1 MLLYYLPDDLE
12 LQADQPETI
21 LQVSLRYGIPHT
33 HVCGGNARCSTCRVL
48 IVEGLENCLP
58 RNEKEQAMADRL
70 RFSPDIRLACQT
82 MIQGRI
88 KLRRLI
94 LDDEDIELA
103 DQTRRG
109 AVAAAVGQEKC
120 IAILFSDIRGF
131 TSFSETLPAYD
142 VIHVLNRYFH
152 EVGQVIAAHG
162 GYIDN
167 YMGDGILALFG
178 VDDPTDAPLRA
189 IRAGLDMLKVVDTHI
204 KPYMESTYGNCF
216 EIGIGIHYGDAVVG
230 AIGARNMKRETVI
243 GDSVNFAS
251 RIESANKDL
260 GTNLL
265 ISEDAYMQVRDKVV
279 LGKIGFVSIKGKTG
293 EHQLYEVVGLKE

>member
-12 LQADQPETI
+12 LQADTPETI

-33 HVCGGNARCSTCRVL
+33 HVCGGNARCSTCRIL

-70 RFSPDIRLACQT
+70 HFSPNIRLACQT
-82 MIQGRI
+82 MIQGRV

-109 AVAAAVGQEKC
+109 AIAAAVGQEKP

-131 TSFSETLPAYD
+131 TTFSETLPAYD
-142 VIHVLNRYFH
+142 VIHALNRYFH
-152 EVGQVIAAHG
+152 QVGQVIASYG

-189 IRAGLDMLKVVDTHI
+189 IRAGLDMLTVVDHQI

-216 EIGIGIHYGDAVVG
+216 QIGIGIHYGDAVVG
-230 AIGARNMKRETVI
+230 TIGARNMKRETVI

-251 RIESANKDL
+251 RIESANKEL

-265 ISEDAYMQVRDKVV
+265 ISDDTYMQVRNRVIV
-279 LGKIGFVSIKGKTG
+279 GKSMAVSVKGKTG
-293 EHQLYEVVGLKE
+293 EHRLYEVVGLND

>member
-12 LQADQPETI
+12 LQADLPETI
-21 LQVSLRYGIPHT
+21 LQVSLRHGIPHT
-33 HVCGGNARCSTCRVL
+33 HVCGGNARCSTCRIL

-58 RNEKEQAMADRL
+58 RNEKEQAMADKL
-70 RFSPDIRLACQT
+70 HFSPNIRLACQT
-82 MIQGRI
+82 MIQGKV

-109 AVAAAVGQEKC
+109 AVAAMVGQEKC

-152 EVGQVIAAHG
+152 EVGQVITSHG

-167 YMGDGILALFG
+167 YMGDGILAVFG
-178 VDDPTDAPLRA
+178 VEYPVDAPLCA
-189 IRAGLDMLKVVDTHI
+189 IKAGLDMLKVTNSHI
-204 KPYMESTYGNCF
+204 KPYMESNYGNSF

-230 AIGARNMKRETVI
+230 TIGARNAKRETVI

-265 ISEDAYMQVRDKVV
+265 ISDDTYMQVRDRVI
-279 LGKIGFVSIKGKTG
+279 LGKIGFVSVKGKTG
-293 EHQLYEVVGLKE
+293 EHQLYEIVGLKE

>member
-12 LQADQPETI
+12 IQTETPETI
-21 LQVSLRYGIPHT
+21 LQVSLRSGIPHT

-48 IVEGLENCLP
+48 ILDGLDYCLP
-58 RNEKEQAMADRL
+58 RNEKEQTMADRL
-70 RFSPDIRLACQT
+70 RFSPNIRLACQT
-82 MIQGRI
+82 MIQGRV

-103 DQTRRG
+103 DQTRHG
-109 AVAAAVGQEKC
+109 AVAMAVGQEKR

-131 TSFSETLPAYD
+131 TTFSEALPAYD
-142 VIHVLNRYFH
+142 VIHSLNRYFH
-152 EVGQVIAAHG
+152 EAGQVIEHHG

-167 YMGDGILALFG
+167 YMGDGILAVFG
-178 VDDPTDAPLRA
+178 VDNADDAPLRA
-189 IRAGLDMLKVVDTHI
+189 IKAGLDMLKVVEAYI
-204 KPYMESTYGNCF
+204 KPYMDATYGNCF

-230 AIGARNMKRETVI
+230 TIGARNAKRETVI

-265 ISEDAYMQVRDKVV
+265 ISDDTYMQVRDRVA
-279 LGKIGFVSIKGKTG
+279 LGKIGFVSVKGKTG
-293 EHQLYEVVGLKE
+293 EHQLYEVVGVNE